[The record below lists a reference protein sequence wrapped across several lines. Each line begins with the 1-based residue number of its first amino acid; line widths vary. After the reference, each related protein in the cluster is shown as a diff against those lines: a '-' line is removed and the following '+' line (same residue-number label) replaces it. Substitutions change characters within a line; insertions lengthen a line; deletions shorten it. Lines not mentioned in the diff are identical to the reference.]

1 MLPKILFT
9 LLIICT
15 ISITPAFAET
25 LDLKA
30 SGLNI
35 HYAISYESTGVLLN
49 SVSPDLDFISLIF
62 EVSVLE
68 STNDVSI
75 TFPRDV
81 FDAKIGDDD
90 DEFFVLADGEEI
102 GFEEEKDES
111 FRTLHF
117 SMPVGTEELE
127 VIGTILLGASY
138 LQELA
143 AQAAE
148 EAAKKEVE
156 EKDLAAAFE
165 AQIKKDAAET
175 AAKQAAMKEAEAE
188 AAAKAEERAYDARQA
203 FLEASCAEGTTYS
216 ADEGCIVV
224 EEELPDSG
232 PLINSIFAA
241 MGIGLAVMIILW
253 GIGRSRHKKSSVTEL
268 DDS

>member
-35 HYAISYESTGVLLN
+35 HYAISYDSTGVLLN

-75 TFPRDV
+75 TFPRDI

-90 DEFFVLADGEEI
+90 DEFYVLADGEEI
-102 GFEEEKDES
+102 GFEEEKDAGS
-111 FRTLHF
+111 RTLHF
-117 SMPVGTEELE
+117 SIPVGTEELE
-127 VIGTILLGASY
+127 VVGTILLGASY
-138 LQELA
+138 LQDLA

-148 EAAKKEVE
+148 DIAKKEAEQDAV
-156 EKDLAAAFE
+156 AAAMYE
-165 AQIKKDAAET
+165 QVKKAAAET
-175 AAKQAAMKEAEAE
+175 AARQAALEEAEA
-188 AAAKAEERAYDARQA
+188 KAEVEAYDARQA
-203 FLEASCAEGTTYS
+203 FLEASCAEGTTYT

-232 PLINSIFAA
+232 PLIYSIFAA

>member
-25 LDLKA
+25 FDLKT

-35 HYAISYESTGVLLN
+35 HHAISYESTGVLLN

-102 GFEEEKDES
+102 GFEEEKDAS
-111 FRTLHF
+111 FRTLYF

-127 VIGTILLGASY
+127 VVGTILLGASY
-138 LQELA
+138 LQDLA

-148 EAAKKEVE
+148 DAAKKEAA
-156 EKDLAAAFE
+156 EKDFAAAFE

-188 AAAKAEERAYDARQA
+188 AEERAYDARQA
-203 FLEASCAEGTTYS
+203 FLEASCAEGTIYTE
-216 ADEGCIVV
+216 DEGCIVV

-232 PLINSIFAA
+232 PLINSIFVA

-253 GIGRSRHKKSSVTEL
+253 GIGRSRHKKSSVVES

>member
-35 HYAISYESTGVLLN
+35 HYAISYDSTGVLLN

-75 TFPRDV
+75 TFPRDI

-90 DEFFVLADGEEI
+90 DEFYVLADGEEI
-102 GFEEEKDES
+102 GFEEEKDAS

-127 VIGTILLGASY
+127 VVGTILLGASY
-138 LQELA
+138 LQDLA

-148 EAAKKEVE
+148 DTAKKEAEQDAVV
-156 EKDLAAAFE
+156 AAMYE
-165 AQIKKDAAET
+165 QVKKDAAET
-175 AAKQAAMKEAEAE
+175 AARQAALEEAEA
-188 AAAKAEERAYDARQA
+188 KAEVEAYDARQA
-203 FLEASCAEGTTYS
+203 FLEASCAEGTTYT

-232 PLINSIFAA
+232 PLIYSIFAA

-253 GIGRSRHKKSSVTEL
+253 GIGRSRHKKSSVVES

>member
-25 LDLKA
+25 FDLKT

-35 HYAISYESTGVLLN
+35 HHAISYESTGVLLN

-102 GFEEEKDES
+102 GFEEEKDAS
-111 FRTLHF
+111 FRTLYF

-127 VIGTILLGASY
+127 VVGTILLGASY
-138 LQELA
+138 LQDLA

-148 EAAKKEVE
+148 DAAKKEAE
-156 EKDLAAAFE
+156 YKDYAAAFE

-175 AAKQAAMKEAEAE
+175 AAKQAAMKEAEA
-188 AAAKAEERAYDARQA
+188 KAEVEAYDARQA
-203 FLEASCAEGTTYS
+203 FLEASCAEGTTYT

-232 PLINSIFAA
+232 PLIYSIFAA

-253 GIGRSRHKKSSVTEL
+253 GIGRSRHKKSSVVES